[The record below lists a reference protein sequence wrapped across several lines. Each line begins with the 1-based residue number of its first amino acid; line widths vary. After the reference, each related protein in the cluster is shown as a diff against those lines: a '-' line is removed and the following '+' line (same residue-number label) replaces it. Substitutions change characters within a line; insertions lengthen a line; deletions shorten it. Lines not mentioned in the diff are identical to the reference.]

1 MIPKDTIDSVLQAA
15 NIVEVIS
22 DFVSLK
28 KKGVNF
34 VGCCPFHNEKT
45 ASMVVSPAKSFYH
58 CFGCGK
64 GGNVISFV
72 MDHEAISYPEA
83 IKLVAA
89 KYNIEISH
97 QDTSAESE
105 EFKHRESLKDVL
117 KWATKYYNLNSHAEA
132 AANYFTERVI
142 SPEIIEEF
150 HLGYASPD
158 WNTIEKAAAAN
169 GYQKEILLQ
178 VGLTKKAEKNTYDY
192 FRNRIMFPFMD
203 ISGNVIG
210 FTGRDISGNKETA
223 KYLNSPDTE
232 LFRKGKVIYGL
243 YQAKKHIVL
252 NDCAYLVEGNIDVH
266 RFHMMNL
273 RNTVA
278 GSGTAFTTEQAQL
291 LRRFTENVTVV
302 YDGDIAGIKATF
314 KNINIL
320 LENGFNVRAVMLPE
334 GEDPDSFGLKMKPDK
349 LKQYLESKEKDF
361 IDLKLELLKAGVDDT
376 GELANI
382 AKEILQTIA
391 LIPEDITRH
400 LYQRK
405 CIDKF
410 KFPEQL
416 VKDFFKVKKNIPAK
430 ADDEKNG
437 WVGLDFALSSI
448 KDKDECLI
456 TLDYGKMIEMIC
468 GDDDN
473 VIYHSGKIENLHI
486 QELNKTTQNIIFI
499 DTISV
504 KDIETESKIIKLGK
518 MLFKNRMNIRV
529 SYIKQVFDN
538 DVEEYESFLDYYVML
553 SKEYI
558 ERSPGDDLVFKNQ
571 IEKTAEMLSFADN
584 TLINISTAFIAK
596 KFGIKESA
604 FTKILA
610 PFLEKR
616 KTKVKMAT
624 EGIVSEGELLEFDAE
639 RLPAYVDLERFRRYG
654 YFAAQNKKGTKV
666 AYVFRTDQGGLMTVG
681 NFYLE
686 PLFHVYHTDPIK
698 NKRIVQI
705 NNGEQNKQFFMEL
718 SSDSMVDFNLF
729 KKCLWREG
737 GNVFSKGKPMHFEMI
752 LTSIAN
758 QFPLCFELNTF
769 GQQHEDFFAFTNA
782 IFSEGEIIYTDEF
795 GLVDHKGAKYYSPA
809 FSKIY
814 SGQRKDDDKYEQ
826 DRYFVFK
833 ENKDTDFKTWARLMD
848 DVYRAN
854 DNGKWALIMAIL
866 SAFRSVIYPID
877 RLFTSLFF
885 TGPTES
891 GKTQIAVS
899 IRSLFMSP
907 EAPLFNLNSGTDAAF
922 FATLERFRDIA
933 IIFEE
938 YNDYQISDVKFQ
950 GLKAAVYDGEGKTK
964 RKDATSK
971 DLDISKVNGVPI
983 LLGQERPERD
993 DGSLGNRCVL
1003 KLVPK
1008 KSDWTEE
1015 EVSLFQELKRREK
1028 KGLSNILIEILRIR
1042 PMVAEHFAKQ
1052 QRITF
1057 KQLKNLFREKG
1068 ITVENRITNTVSLF
1082 TAMVKVLET
1091 HAPHLGLPFT
1101 FEEFFTLAQ
1110 EQIIEQSEAIISTNR
1125 VSGFFESIE
1134 VLMLREKVLAGR
1146 DFKIELSGETITVML
1161 NSKETFDKP
1170 VSKGSKLLFLRIN
1183 NIHSHYQDL
1192 KRTEALKMGNLM
1204 TYIKD
1209 HPAYIGHVKSTRFE
1223 WNEVHDSGDP
1233 MKEYASKKAF
1243 KATAI
1248 TSAVVFNYDVLK
1260 NSVNID
1266 LEKFNGS
1273 SVMNEENNPAPE
1285 PEKMPPE
1292 KDLPF

>member
-117 KWATKYYNLNSHAEA
+117 KWSAKYYNSNTHTEA
-132 AANYFTERVI
+132 AAKYFTERVI
-142 SPEIIEEF
+142 SPEIIEVF
-150 HLGYASPD
+150 NLGFANPE
-158 WNTIEKAAAAN
+158 WNTLEKEAATN
-169 GYQKEILLQ
+169 GYKREILLQ
-178 VGLTKKAEKNTYDY
+178 AGLLRQGEKNTYDY
-192 FRNRIMFPFMD
+192 FRNRIMFPFTD
-203 ISGNVIG
+203 VSGNITG
-210 FTGRDISGNKETA
+210 FTGRDISGVKDTA

-232 LFRKGKVIYGL
+232 LFRKGKFIYGL
-243 YQAKKHIVL
+243 FQSKKHIISE
-252 NDCAYLVEGNIDVH
+252 DCAYLVEGNIDVI
-266 RFHMMNL
+266 RFHMMDI

-302 YDGDIAGIKATF
+302 YDGDLAGIKATF

-320 LENGFNVRAVMLPE
+320 IENGFNVRAVMLPE

-349 LKQYLESKEKDF
+349 LKQFLTSKEKDF
-361 IDLKLELLKAGVDDT
+361 IDLKLELLKDGVDSTDT
-376 GELANI
+376 NQLASI

-391 LIPEDITRH
+391 LIPDEITRNF
-400 LYQRK
+400 YQHK
-405 CIDKF
+405 CLDKF
-410 KFPEQL
+410 KLPEKL
-416 VKDFFKVKKNIPAK
+416 VKDFFKVKKNIPAQ
-430 ADDEKNG
+430 ADEEKHG
-437 WVGLDFALSSI
+437 WVGLEFALPAI
-448 KDKDECLI
+448 KEKEECQV
-456 TLDYGKMIEMIC
+456 TLDYNKLIELSC

-486 QELNKTTQNIIFI
+486 QELNKTTQNIILI
-499 DTISV
+499 DQITI
-504 KDIETESKIIKLGK
+504 KDIDNESKIIKLGK

-529 SYIKQVFDN
+529 MVVKDDQI
-538 DVEEYESFLDYYVML
+538 EYQSFLDYYVLL
-553 SKEYI
+553 SKSYI
-558 ERSPGDDLVFKNQ
+558 EFCPGDDLVYKNQ
-571 IEKTAEMLSFADN
+571 IEKTAELLSHADN
-584 TLINISTAFIAK
+584 TLINISTQFIAK
-596 KFGIKESA
+596 KFGVKESA

-616 KTKVKMAT
+616 KTKVKMDT
-624 EGIVSEGELLEFDAE
+624 EGLVSEGELLTFDPD
-639 RLPAYVDLERFRRYG
+639 RLPDYVDKDKYNRYG
-654 YFAAQNKKGTKV
+654 YFPAQNSKGTKV
-666 AYVFRTDQGGLMTVG
+666 AYVFRNDNRGLTTIG
-681 NFYLE
+681 NFYMQ

-737 GNVFSKGKPMHFEMI
+737 GNVFSKGKPIHFEMI
-752 LTSIAN
+752 LASLAN

-782 IFSEGEIIYTDEF
+782 IFSEGEMKYTDEF
-795 GLVDHKGAKYYSPA
+795 GLVDHKDTKFYSPA

-826 DRYFVFK
+826 DRFFVYK
-833 ENKDTDFKTWARLMD
+833 ENKDTDFKTWARLMN
-848 DVYRAN
+848 DVYAAN
-854 DNGKWALIMAIL
+854 DNGKWSIIMAIL

-885 TGPTES
+885 SGPTES
-891 GKTQIAVS
+891 GKTQIAIS

-922 FATLERFRDIA
+922 FATLERYRDVVV
-933 IIFEE
+933 IFEE

-971 DLDISKVNGVPI
+971 DLDISKVNAVPI

-1008 KSDWTEE
+1008 KSDWAEE

-1028 KGLSNILIEILRIR
+1028 KGLSNILIDILRIR
-1042 PMVAEHFAKQ
+1042 PVIAEHFAKQ

-1057 KQLKNLFREKG
+1057 KELKTIFREKG

-1091 HAPHLGLPFT
+1091 YAPHLELPFT
-1101 FEEFFTLAQ
+1101 FDEFFKLAQ

-1125 VSGFFESIE
+1125 LSGFFESIE
-1134 VLMLREKVLAGR
+1134 ILMLREKVLAGR
-1146 DFKIELSGETITVML
+1146 DFKIEHSDGKIIVML
-1161 NSKETFDKP
+1161 NSKETIEKDVPKET
-1170 VSKGSKLLFLRIN
+1170 KLLFLRIN

-1192 KRTEALKMGNLM
+1192 KRNEALKMGNLM
-1204 TYIKD
+1204 TYVKD
-1209 HPAYIGHVKSTRFE
+1209 HPAYIGHIKSTRFE
-1223 WNEVHDSGDP
+1223 WMEVHDSGDP
-1233 MKEYASKKAF
+1233 MKDYAQKKSF
-1243 KATAI
+1243 KASSN
-1248 TSAVVFNYDVLK
+1248 TSAVVFNYEVLK

-1266 LEKFNGS
+1266 LEKFEGS
-1273 SVMNEENNPAPE
+1273 SVLNGENNPDSE
-1285 PEKMPPE
+1285 PKTMPP
-1292 KDLPF
+1292 DQDVHF

>member
-1 MIPKDTIDSVLQAA
+1 MIPKDTIDSVLSAA

-28 KKGVNF
+28 KKGVNYA
-34 VGCCPFHNEKT
+34 GCCPFHNEKT

-83 IKLVAA
+83 IKYVAA
-89 KYNIEISH
+89 KYNIPID
-97 QDTSAESE
+97 QRDTTADTEEQKQREALRDILRWSA
-105 EFKHRESLKDVL
+105 
-117 KWATKYYNLNSHAEA
+117 KYFNDNTHIEA
-132 AANYFTERVI
+132 ASSYFSERVI
-142 SPEIIEEF
+142 SAEIIEEF
-150 HLGYASPD
+150 NLGFSLPE
-158 WNTIEKAAAAN
+158 WNSLEKAAADH
-169 GYQKEILLQ
+169 GYKREILLAA
-178 VGLTKKAEKNTYDY
+178 GLLRKGEKNTYDY
-192 FRNRIMFPFMD
+192 FRNRIMFPFLD
-203 ISGNVIG
+203 VTGNCIG
-210 FTGRDISGNKETA
+210 FTGRDISDTKDIA

-232 LFRKGKVIYGL
+232 LFSKGKAIYGL
-243 YQAKKHIVL
+243 FHAKKHIIA
-252 NDCAYLVEGNIDVH
+252 NDGAYLVEGNIDVV
-266 RFHMMNL
+266 RFHMMTI

-278 GSGTAFTTEQAQL
+278 GSGTALTKEQAQL
-291 LRRFTENVTVV
+291 LRRFTDNVTVV
-302 YDGDIAGIKATF
+302 YDGDLAGIKATF

-320 LENGFNVRAVMLPE
+320 IENGFNVRAVMLPE

-349 LKQYLESKEKDF
+349 LKQFLTTKEKDF
-361 IDLKLELLKAGVDDT
+361 IDLKFELLKEGVDDT
-376 GELANI
+376 LELANI
-382 AKEILQTIA
+382 SKEILQTIA
-391 LIPEDITRH
+391 LIPDSITRH
-400 LYQRK
+400 FYERK

-430 ADDEKNG
+430 AEEEKNG
-437 WVGLDFALSSI
+437 WVGLDFALPSI
-448 KDKDECLI
+448 KNKEECLV
-456 TLDYGKMIEMIC
+456 TLDYSKLIEMSC
-468 GDDDN
+468 GEDDN
-473 VIYHSGKIENLHI
+473 VIYHSGNIENLHI
-486 QELNKTTQNIIFI
+486 QELNKITQNIVFI
-499 DTISV
+499 DIISV
-504 KDIETESKIIKLGK
+504 KDIETESKVIKLGK
-518 MLFKNRMNIRV
+518 LLFKNKMNIRV
-529 SYIKQVFDN
+529 RTIKTVFDN
-538 DVEEYESFLDYYVML
+538 EVEEFVSFLDHYVSL
-553 SKEYI
+553 SKDYI
-558 ERSPGDDLVFKNQ
+558 ELSPGDDLVYKKQ
-571 IEKTAEMLSFADN
+571 IEKTAELLSFADN
-584 TLINISTAFIAK
+584 TIINISTAFIAK
-596 KFGIKESA
+596 KFNIKESA

-624 EGIVSEGELLEFDAE
+624 EGIISEGELLQFDSE
-639 RLPAYVDLERFRRYG
+639 RLPDYVDLEKFRRYG
-654 YFAAQNKKGTKV
+654 YFAAQNSKGTKV
-666 AYVFRTDQGGLMTVG
+666 AYVFRTDQGGLITIG
-681 NFYLE
+681 NFYMQ

-718 SSDSMVDFNLF
+718 TSDSMVDFNLF

-752 LTSIAN
+752 LASLAN

-782 IFSEGEIIYTDEF
+782 IFSEGEIKYTDEF
-795 GLVDHKGAKYYSPA
+795 GLVDHKDTKYYSPA

-826 DRYFVFK
+826 DRYFVYK
-833 ENKDTDFKTWARLMD
+833 ENKDTDFKTWASLMN
-848 DVYRAN
+848 DVYKAN
-854 DNGKWALIMAIL
+854 NNGKWAVIMAIL
-866 SAFRSVIYPID
+866 AAFRSVIYPID

-891 GKTQIAVS
+891 GKTQIAIS
-899 IRSLFMSP
+899 IRSLFMAP

-922 FATLERFRDIA
+922 FAMLERFRDIV

-1003 KLVPK
+1003 KMVPK
-1008 KSDWTEE
+1008 KSDWSED

-1028 KGLSNILIEILRIR
+1028 KGLSNILIDILRIR
-1042 PMVAEHFAKQ
+1042 HIVAEHFAKQ

-1057 KQLKNLFREKG
+1057 KDLKSSFREKG

-1091 HAPHLGLPFT
+1091 YAPHLELPFT
-1101 FEEFFTLAQ
+1101 FDEFFKLAQ

-1146 DFKIELSGETITVML
+1146 DFKIELGKDITIML
-1161 NSKETFDKP
+1161 NSKETFNKELP
-1170 VSKGSKLLFLRIN
+1170 KQTKLLFLRIN

-1223 WNEVHDSGDP
+1223 WLEVHDSGDP
-1233 MKEYASKKAF
+1233 LKDYASKKSF
-1243 KATAI
+1243 KASSN
-1248 TSAVVFNYDVLK
+1248 TSAVVFDYEILK

-1266 LEKFNGS
+1266 LEKFEGS
-1273 SVMNEENNPAPE
+1273 CVMNDENNPDPE
-1285 PEKMPPE
+1285 AKIMPPE
-1292 KDLPF
+1292 NDLPF